1 MAAKRAGNGEPK
13 PTEPEQAQSSRHK
26 RKYESRK
33 KVEKWKDVDDV
44 QGLKECLGAWMR
56 DLHAWGEDVRD
67 DIIRLETAV
76 RAAPG
81 EPGDPPPAPRKQ

>member
-1 MAAKRAGNGEPK
+1 MAADGAGNARQEV
-13 PTEPEQAQSSRHK
+13 ERAQSGRHR
-26 RKYESRK
+26 RKYESRFA
-33 KVEKWKDVDDV
+33 VGDWDNLNPD
-44 QGLKECLGAWMR
+44 QLKACLGAWMR